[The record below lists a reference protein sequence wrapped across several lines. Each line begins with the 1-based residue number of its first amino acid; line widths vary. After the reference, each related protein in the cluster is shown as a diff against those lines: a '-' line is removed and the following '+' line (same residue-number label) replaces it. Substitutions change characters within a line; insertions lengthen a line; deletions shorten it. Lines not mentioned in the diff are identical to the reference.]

1 MSKNKTVADPQ
12 AKEAV
17 KSHSLRKNPIA
28 GTWTKRD
35 DRSGKFMTLPTD
47 LKPFSGARKEKKA

>member
-1 MSKNKTVADPQ
+1 MAKNKTVADPQ
-12 AKEAV
+12 TKGV
-17 KSHSLRKNPIA
+17 VSHSLRKNPIA

-47 LKPFSGARKEKKA
+47 FKPFKGVRKEKKA